1 MDLKAIVQDIQLKQ
15 GGELQVL
22 ALLKDKNGKVLG
34 KRMQQKTVPD
44 AMIISVLGGL
54 FTKEQNWRSFGFI
67 HYGAEKGQELEM
79 TVWAKSNPDRKTV
92 VKLKE
97 KDNLALIKLA
107 DGAFLPL
114 DEICADLR
122 DVKTKR
128 VLWHAEKKIF
138 TVR

>member
-1 MDLKAIVQDIQLKQ
+1 M
-15 GGELQVL
+15 L

-79 TVWAKSNPDRKTV
+79 VVWAKSNPDKKTI
-92 VKLKE
+92 VKLTE
-97 KDNLALIKLA
+97 KDIFAQIKLA
-107 DGAFLPL
+107 EGAFMPL
-114 DEICADLR
+114 DGICAELR
-122 DVKTKR
+122 DAKTKR
-128 VLWHAEKKIF
+128 VLGYAEKKIF
-138 TVR
+138 AIR